1 MPEPCMTVAHSP
13 FPWVFTNNLSS
24 SLLFLETERYSQYAK
39 KHRKC
44 LPTINSYSD
53 YSRGLPFLEW
63 TWVKQRFGGRTTLPK
78 VAELENC
85 MVMFRLQTWCLSY
98 YAAAELVV
106 NQTGSP
112 LSLWFWLVWRRWRK
126 VCIKMLCDFGTRAV
140 EAYGPLERLAIWA
153 RNSRM
158 RFNWKNANEYIW
170 RQTSRNTH
178 G

>member
-1 MPEPCMTVAHSP
+1 MPQPHLTVARSP
-13 FPWVFTNNLSS
+13 FLWVLTNNISS
-24 SLLFLETERYSQYAK
+24 SLLSLETERCPQHAK
-39 KHRKC
+39 EHRKC
-44 LPTINSYSD
+44 LPTIISYSD
-53 YSRGLPFLEW
+53 NARGLPFLEW
-63 TWVKQRFGGRTTLPK
+63 TWVKLQFSGGTTLPK
-78 VAELENC
+78 VTELGNC
-85 MVMFRLQTWCLSY
+85 TVVFQLQAWCLSY

-106 NQTGSP
+106 NQAGSP
-112 LSLWFWLVWRRWRK
+112 LSLWFWLVRRRWRK

>member
-1 MPEPCMTVAHSP
+1 M
-13 FPWVFTNNLSS
+13 LS
-24 SLLFLETERYSQYAK
+24 LETERCPQHAK
-39 KHRKC
+39 EHRKC
-44 LPTINSYSD
+44 LPTIISYSD
-53 YSRGLPFLEW
+53 NARGLPFLEW
-63 TWVKQRFGGRTTLPK
+63 TWMKLRFSGGNTLPK
-78 VAELENC
+78 VTELGNC
-85 MVMFRLQTWCLSY
+85 TVVFQLQTWCLSY
-98 YAAAELVV
+98 YAAVELVV
-106 NQTGSP
+106 NQAGSP
-112 LSLWFWLVWRRWRK
+112 LSLWFWLVWRHWRK